1 MRILITSTLLNRL
14 AKAEIKMYAS
24 RLRGIQTIGQNK
36 MNVEIAT
43 FSNLHAFSTQHIP
56 GPSYNVV
63 KGSWDKSAATLR
75 AKTSLPKK

>member
-1 MRILITSTLLNRL
+1 MITSTLLIRL

-24 RLRGIQTIGQNK
+24 RLHGIQTIGQNK
-36 MNVEIAT
+36 MGVEIAT
-43 FSNLHAFSTQHIP
+43 FSNLNALSTQHIP